1 MVRDVTT
8 TEPQRADGM
17 YTAAALGAYVGTRV
31 ADFPASPSSAIHDE
45 IDFIRPE
52 SFEFDFRSTEGI
64 IYYLAEVVHRELY
77 PDYGSKRERSLSS
90 TIRPRM

>member
-45 IDFIRPE
+45 IE
-52 SFEFDFRSTEGI
+52 
-64 IYYLAEVVHRELY
+64 H
-77 PDYGSKRERSLSS
+77 
-90 TIRPRM
+90 